1 MILLSYRPPDR
12 LIGALLLAALLLG
25 AAVACSAQQRI
36 GPPGYACPSTS
47 FSPGLVPGSVPAG
60 EPVFFV
66 SGPEECQDHAYTY
79 EGRRTDRRLIE
90 PSCIEACRRVSVA
103 PDGWVPPDEP
113 ARSAD
118 LSGGTWA
125 ADSRRVCGISAWG
138 RGSVTVGWV
147 DLRGPGTRHEL
158 TIPRVPV
165 RFATPSVAV
174 AACDIAADTAV
185 LKTVGTNEEVTALA
199 VVSLSRPKLGWE
211 RRFSPD
217 EQGPMTGPVSV
228 VAAPDGRYLAVQH
241 TRYPPWSAPQPG
253 TASCAPS
260 ARVCEVSPAPAM
272 PQPVPTF
279 AELYALH
286 PVPHVIGRVSG
297 RAVVGWSG
305 DGSRLVTATA
315 STVQVLA
322 VPDGQ
327 VLWQTAG
334 SSAQIASAPGQAAMA
349 MQTSGGITVL
359 DAAGHTVRLPGTG
372 HLLP

>member
-1 MILLSYRPPDR
+1 MVLLSYRPVAR
-12 LIGALLLAALLLG
+12 LTGAPLLAALLLG
-25 AAVACSAQQRI
+25 AAVACGPQQRI
-36 GPPGYACPSTS
+36 GPPGHVCPSTS

-90 PSCIEACRRVSVA
+90 PSCVEACGMVSVA
-103 PDGWVPPDEP
+103 PDGWVPPDEL
-113 ARSAD
+113 AWGAG
-118 LSGGTWA
+118 LSGWTWA
-125 ADSRRVCGISAWG
+125 ADSRRVCGISASG
-138 RGSVTVGWV
+138 HGSVTLGWA
-147 DLRGPGTRHEL
+147 DLHGPGTRHEL
-158 TIPRVPV
+158 RIPGISAG
-165 RFATPSVAV
+165 FTMPSMAV

-185 LKTVGTNEEVTALA
+185 LKAVGADEEVTALA
-199 VVSLSRPKLGWE
+199 VVSLSRPKVRWE

-217 EQGPMTGPVSV
+217 ERGPTVGPVSV
-228 VAAPDGRYLAVQH
+228 VAAPDGRYLAVRH
-241 TRYPPWSAPQPG
+241 TRYRPWSAPPPG
-253 TASCAPS
+253 TASCAPG

-272 PQPVPTF
+272 PQPVPTV

-315 STVQVLA
+315 STVQVSE
-322 VPDGQ
+322 VPDGR
-327 VLWQTAG
+327 VIWQTAG

-349 MQTSGGITVL
+349 VQTSGGITVL